1 VFTRDHRQGPQLI
14 IGKRETFGELAEA
27 NTMALAI
34 SLEQGEQ
41 SVTDLL
47 PNTAEHRVRG
57 VGKPTKHQTGNT
69 TRINLLTGEL
79 LVRAQ
84 PERAISFKNT

>member
-47 PNTAEHRVRG
+47 PNTAEHRV
-57 VGKPTKHQTGNT
+57 
-69 TRINLLTGEL
+69 
-79 LVRAQ
+79 
-84 PERAISFKNT
+84 